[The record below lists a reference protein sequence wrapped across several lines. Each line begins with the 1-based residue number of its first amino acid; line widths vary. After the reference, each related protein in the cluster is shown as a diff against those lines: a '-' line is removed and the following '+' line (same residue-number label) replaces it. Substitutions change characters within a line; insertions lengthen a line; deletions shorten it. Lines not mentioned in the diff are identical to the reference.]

1 MDLYIF
7 LLFIGIALL
16 IGYFFGKIAEKYNLP
31 AITGYVIAGVILGPS
46 ILGIISNETLEGLGI
61 INNVVLG
68 IIAYQIGTELWL
80 PKLKKSGKSILVI
93 TTIQALL
100 TAFIVFLMVFVIDGR
115 LWLALTLSSIA
126 TATAP
131 APIMVMIKKYK
142 AKGPIVDTV
151 VPVVGIDDMFGV
163 IIFGLF
169 TSIAVSTIGAAVLN
183 VETAF
188 IEPMLEVLLSI
199 VVGSLFGLL
208 LGGISKIFVVKLERK
223 EKYVAYLIIALSSV
237 LISVYLTHVFHL
249 SNILTPMMIGMVF
262 TNFIKKEPFEIQE
275 AAINN
280 FSGPFIILF
289 FTLAGAQ
296 LSLGVLADA
305 GFIALLYIIFRSMG
319 KIGGAYLGGVATK
332 APRNVKIGT
341 GLSILPQGGVEIG
354 MLVAVSAMFP
364 MSEALLIKTVVL
376 TGILFFEIVGP
387 VLFKK
392 TLEHFGEIKVSKPIT
407 KKQSKKT
414 SVLQEV

>member
-7 LLFIGIALL
+7 LLFIGVALL
-16 IGYFFGKIAEKYNLP
+16 TGYFFGKIAEKYNLP

-100 TAFIVFLMVFVIDGR
+100 TAFIVFIMVFIIDGR
-115 LWLALTLSSIA
+115 LWLALTLSAIA

-163 IIFGLF
+163 IVFGLF

-183 VETAF
+183 LETAF
-188 IEPMLEVLLSI
+188 VEPMLEVLLSI

-237 LISVYLTHVFHL
+237 LMSVYLTHVFHL

-262 TNFIKKEPFEIQE
+262 TNFIKK
-275 AAINN
+275 N
-280 FSGPFIILF
+280 
-289 FTLAGAQ
+289 
-296 LSLGVLADA
+296 
-305 GFIALLYIIFRSMG
+305 LLRYKRQQSIIF
-319 KIGGAYLGGVATK
+319 LDH
-332 APRNVKIGT
+332 
-341 GLSILPQGGVEIG
+341 LSFYFLHL
-354 MLVAVSAMFP
+354 LV
-364 MSEALLIKTVVL
+364 LNYH
-376 TGILFFEIVGP
+376 
-387 VLFKK
+387 
-392 TLEHFGEIKVSKPIT
+392 LEY
-407 KKQSKKT
+407 
-414 SVLQEV
+414 